1 MSINFHVCVHRCTF
15 WLQTKFPCFLDA
27 SKFLDF
33 KKNFS
38 CFNRKTK
45 KREPTPDRLGS
56 CWISISS
63 FRMINGYFV
72 VMLHWVRIDNL
83 CTICSR
89 MPSAFLLRDA
99 RHTTHDIFFCASLQL
114 YTPFR
119 SVLNECHRHSEPL
132 WLHRNP
138 KGNPLERL
146 AKPWVLLTL

>member
-1 MSINFHVCVHRCTF
+1 MHRCTF

-45 KREPTPDRLGS
+45 KRKTTPDRLGS

-72 VMLHWVRIDNL
+72 VMLHLFRIDNL

-114 YTPFR
+114 YTPLR
-119 SVLNECHRHSEPL
+119 SVKSSWIYCRTSLNVFFVPCYIAYYIFS
-132 WLHRNP
+132 
-138 KGNPLERL
+138 
-146 AKPWVLLTL
+146 

>member
-1 MSINFHVCVHRCTF
+1 MCIAARFCYILNSLVFLIHRSF
-15 WLQTKFPCFLDA
+15 WI
-27 SKFLDF
+27 F
-33 KKNFS
+33 KKNF
-38 CFNRKTK
+38 RALIGRQK

-72 VMLHWVRIDNL
+72 VMLHLFRIDNL

-119 SVLNECHRHSEPL
+119 SVLNKCHRHSEPSDYIET
-132 WLHRNP
+132 R
-138 KGNPLERL
+138 KGIHW
-146 AKPWVLLTL
+146 K

>member
-1 MSINFHVCVHRCTF
+1 MCIAARFGYRLNSLVFWMHRSF
-15 WLQTKFPCFLDA
+15 GIL
-27 SKFLDF
+27 
-33 KKNFS
+33 KKIF
-38 CFNRKTK
+38 RVLIGRQK

-72 VMLHWVRIDNL
+72 VMLHLFRIDNL

-119 SVLNECHRHSEPL
+119 SLLNECHRHSEP
-132 WLHRNP
+132 
-138 KGNPLERL
+138 PLI
-146 AKPWVLLTL
+146 T